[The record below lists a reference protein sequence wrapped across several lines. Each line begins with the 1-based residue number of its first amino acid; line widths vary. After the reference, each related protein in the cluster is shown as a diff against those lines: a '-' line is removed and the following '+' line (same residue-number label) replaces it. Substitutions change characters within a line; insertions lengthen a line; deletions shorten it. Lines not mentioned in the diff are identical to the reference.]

1 MCLPILAVREAR
13 SPCRP
18 IEKRLS
24 TLPAG
29 HYCPTGRLL
38 VLHSDPSTSGR
49 GTWPTAV
56 AGGLTHAGFRAG
68 SNRSETE
75 NSCPKQVTGRGAD
88 PMAFPGNSC
97 FRNRPRCCN
106 WAALV
111 LLCSLEQDWGLN
123 GPGNTIDKFMPVLQ
137 QDKGISQ
144 RPPLLPT
151 PGKSLRQTG
160 LQQFTYVTR
169 YTYWNRRNG
178 TFPREERR
186 SDRNYGGESIRG
198 KGSRTR
204 RLTARPCASQDELPG
219 TGPSC
224 RRGRGQEQPR
234 RLPVRAGM
242 IAVN

>member
-49 GTWPTAV
+49 GIWPTAV
-56 AGGLTHAGFRAG
+56 AGGLTHAGFCAG
-68 SNRSETE
+68 SNRSETAD
-75 NSCPKQVTGRGAD
+75 SCPKQVTGRGAD

-123 GPGNTIDKFMPVLQ
+123 GPGSTIGIFMSVLQ
-137 QDKGISQ
+137 QYNRLAPTSF
-144 RPPLLPT
+144 LLPA
-151 PGKSLRQTG
+151 PGKTLH
-160 LQQFTYVTR
+160 
-169 YTYWNRRNG
+169 
-178 TFPREERR
+178 
-186 SDRNYGGESIRG
+186 
-198 KGSRTR
+198 
-204 RLTARPCASQDELPG
+204 
-219 TGPSC
+219 
-224 RRGRGQEQPR
+224 
-234 RLPVRAGM
+234 
-242 IAVN
+242 